1 MGNSFSNTNEEPTT
15 TSVQSS
21 SSASSANQNLTTSS
35 LASSSSSSSA
45 SPSSSSVI
53 NCNESATAN
62 KTFLFPIKFANK
74 DEEEK
79 FENLPFKDQ
88 LLFRQKI
95 AMANKSKMPHPLM
108 NVLPNNQSYLNN
120 INIYPTNVVPDT
132 PSMYSSNKIEALNRQ
147 KKRQISIM
155 EQEILKKLDRNLK
168 EGDEKQIETFSILL
182 ASKRNLVINSVLDVS
197 ENAIGILNKEV
208 QDAEKKH
215 NQKVKINEN
224 RKNALVIGAKK
235 EIGYKTKIID
245 DLFKDRFA
253 KEKDALLVFN
263 KEIERT
269 VKDMVEE
276 VCWLDDDWLD
286 DLDDW
291 QDEDDSP
298 KTKKAKTQ

>member
-1 MGNSFSNTNEEPTT
+1 
-15 TSVQSS
+15 
-21 SSASSANQNLTTSS
+21 
-35 LASSSSSSSA
+35 
-45 SPSSSSVI
+45 
-53 NCNESATAN
+53 
-62 KTFLFPIKFANK
+62 
-74 DEEEK
+74 
-79 FENLPFKDQ
+79 
-88 LLFRQKI
+88 
-95 AMANKSKMPHPLM
+95 
-108 NVLPNNQSYLNN
+108 
-120 INIYPTNVVPDT
+120 
-132 PSMYSSNKIEALNRQ
+132 
-147 KKRQISIM
+147 M